1 MEMPGLFFFIYLIFN
16 FIYCI
21 FSSMIILKQDTDKD
35 RLHFERAIWDSG
47 IDYIVGVD
55 EVGRGPLAGP
65 VYACAVVFDKG
76 YFLAGVR
83 DSKELSAKRREEL
96 AATLSKNAVSWS
108 LGVAEVDEIDRCNIR
123 QATFR
128 AMRRAIAGLK
138 IIPEYIIIDGEALP
152 GISYPSCGIT
162 KGDKKSFTIGAAS
175 IIAKVF
181 RDNYMIEID
190 KEYPAYHFKKN
201 KGYGTAEHIR

>member
-1 MEMPGLFFFIYLIFN
+1 
-16 FIYCI
+16 
-21 FSSMIILKQDTDKD
+21 MIILKQDTDKD

-201 KGYGTAEHIR
+201 KGYGTAEHIRVIREYGSCKHHRQTFLRKII